1 MSQSPNVA
9 DKSMGDCVM
18 LALSTFR
25 KSENAI
31 DSAIARAREGKK
43 LMVVYVADVNL
54 ARYFIGAE
62 HGVTSTLKDICEADL
77 LKQHKEVG
85 LKHVGEIAEKAKREG
100 IEVKTHVQIGRF
112 AIVCLEIVQKEKPSI
127 IVTTRSRRPEWVKKF
142 FGAPVDEL
150 IAKATCPVVVV

>member
-1 MSQSPNVA
+1 MSQSLNVA
-9 DKSMGDCVM
+9 NRGMEGCVM

-25 KSENAI
+25 KSEKAI
-31 DSAIARAREGKK
+31 DTACDKAKNVKK
-43 LMVVYVADVNL
+43 LMIVYIADVNL

-77 LKQHKEVG
+77 LKQHKDVG
-85 LKHVGEIAEKAKREG
+85 LKHVGEISEKAKREG

-112 AIVCLEIVQKEKPSI
+112 AIVCLEIAQKEKPSM
-127 IVTTRSRRPEWVKKF
+127 IVTTRSQRPEWVKKF

-150 IAKATCPVVVV
+150 IAKARCPVVVV